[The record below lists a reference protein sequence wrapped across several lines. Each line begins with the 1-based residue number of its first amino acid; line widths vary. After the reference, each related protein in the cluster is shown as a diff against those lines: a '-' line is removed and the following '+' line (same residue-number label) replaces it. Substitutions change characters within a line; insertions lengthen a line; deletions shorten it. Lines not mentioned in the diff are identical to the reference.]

1 VANVV
6 PSSVASRGT
15 SARALA
21 RATIYGDFVDDAGNR
36 FYQYDMEQANRL
48 VKEATLVQKLKQLRK
63 LHAIDRKKRRPHL
76 N

>member
-21 RATIYGDFVDDAGNR
+21 SYYYGDFVDDAAGNR
-36 FYQYDMEQANRL
+36 FYQYDMEQAKAGL
-48 VKEATLVQKLKQLRK
+48 LKKACLK
-63 LHAIDRKKRRPHL
+63 
-76 N
+76 